1 MMGHVR
7 DMAQVLWL
15 NWSGGGNLPPSLG
28 VARALT
34 ERGHRVTFAGRPE
47 MVPRVERA
55 GFRAIE
61 VTRAYEQ
68 VDRFPAKWLKHA
80 ASYLSSPAVAEE
92 LRAIVTS
99 EQPDIVVIDAM
110 FPAALSEAGHFGCP
124 TVVMVHTA
132 ALRMLPVWRDQL
144 NLIVGLRTEA
154 GFPPLPT
161 DLDTLWMQHDL
172 VIVSTLESLDEG
184 PVELSHPEKLRHVG
198 PILEMERHGA
208 RVPLP
213 WSDDDPTPLVLVSFS
228 TAPEQ
233 GSSAKFQD
241 AIDALAG
248 LPVRGVITV
257 GDSVDPATLRPADNV
272 VTFATADHDDLMRRA
287 ALVVTHG
294 GHGTLMRALRQ
305 GLPMVIVPGMAHDHT
320 PNAMAAQRW
329 GVGRSLPRDAN
340 ADAMREAIRDV
351 LADPTY
357 RDRALAISR
366 ELANVDGAINAATEI
381 ENLLGPH
388 IAG

>member
-208 RVPLP
+208 RAPLP